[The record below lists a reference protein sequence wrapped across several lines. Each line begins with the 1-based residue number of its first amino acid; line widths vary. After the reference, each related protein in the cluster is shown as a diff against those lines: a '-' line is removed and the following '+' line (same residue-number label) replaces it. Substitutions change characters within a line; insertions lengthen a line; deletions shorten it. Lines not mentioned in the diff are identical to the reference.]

1 MRVHDAHSIPY
12 FYFSRI
18 REFEKYLSLFDDTE
32 KIL

>member
-12 FYFSRI
+12 FYLSRN
-18 REFEKYLSLFDDTE
+18 REYEKYLSLFDDTE